1 MLQIFHLKQFGLQKK
16 RYPLINLKVQNILNS
31 KFDQRKYDLVVVSQ
45 LLWYVLNDLSKVF
58 DILSDISVSG
68 GIIIFIQTFY
78 NPKTQQQGNEI
89 MEKVDDI
96 ISLFP
101 FKVNKIVDFRNYKN
115 NNQIDTELVILCK
128 NN

>member
-1 MLQIFHLKQFGLQKK
+1 LQKK

-78 NPKTQQQGNEI
+78 NPKTQQ
-89 MEKVDDI
+89 
-96 ISLFP
+96 
-101 FKVNKIVDFRNYKN
+101 
-115 NNQIDTELVILCK
+115 
-128 NN
+128 